1 MFYKYKY
8 AIFMLIT
15 VAVYFLLIINNY
27 KTITIS
33 TFDSNEYKISIKNI
47 KPTPET

>member
-8 AIFMLIT
+8 AIFMLII

-27 KTITIS
+27 KTIS
-33 TFDSNEYKISIKNI
+33 TFDSNGNKISVEVI
-47 KPTPET
+47 KPRPET